1 MIEKYSIPEES
12 LSERDTPILL
22 QCIANELAER
32 NRLKKLELMKTLMD
46 YVHQDLTWTVEMIEG
61 EEN

>member
-32 NRLKKLELMKTLMD
+32 NRLKKLELMKT
-46 YVHQDLTWTVEMIEG
+46 WTVEMIEG